1 MNAQVMQTPQLSTGR
16 LLLLGASSVIL
27 CISFI
32 MAVFAPFPLALATI
46 LYGRVKGYLVGVAG
60 LIISFLF
67 ALMVYRDLTLF
78 GFYVGVFI
86 FGLGIAEIVLRGFS
100 PIKGMVTFGLSF
112 ILLVAVGFGFTLKSQ
127 NLTANEFIIQQIEK
141 SSDKI
146 AEQKKAIEQ
155 STDKEAVQVLQ
166 LLDRPDLLA
175 KEMVDSFP
183 SYFFMGVFIMLWF
196 NMFLVLKSRR
206 LLLSGN
212 DYPHDE
218 RNLLNFKVPFGF
230 VVLLATG
237 LVLAVWGND
246 FGIGSFSSLETVGMT
261 IIKCLGIFYFF
272 QGFGV
277 LSDLLNFLGIMGFFR
292 TLIVMIIILMAN
304 YLIAVAGLFDN
315 WFDFRKYF
323 VKRKTED

>member
-1 MNAQVMQTPQLSTGR
+1 MNAQVMQAPQLSTGR

-46 LYGRVKGYLVGVAG
+46 LYGRVKGYLIGVAG

-127 NLTANEFIIQQIEK
+127 NLTPNEFIIQQIEK

-230 VVLLATG
+230 VVLLAAG

-246 FGIGSFSSLETVGMT
+246 LGIGSFSSLETVGMT